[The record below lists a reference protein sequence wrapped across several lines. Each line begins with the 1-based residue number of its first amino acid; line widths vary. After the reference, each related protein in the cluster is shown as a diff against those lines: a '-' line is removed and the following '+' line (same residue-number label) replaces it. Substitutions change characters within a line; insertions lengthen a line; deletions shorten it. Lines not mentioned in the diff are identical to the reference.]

1 MIKYKYIIV
10 FAGYLFLS
18 GLNAVCQISDN
29 QLWSGATLKLRVT
42 KKLRFDF
49 EEQVRFDNDIS
60 RLHAT
65 LTEGNILYNLTK
77 RIRLKSTFR
86 YFFDPY
92 SHNYYRLSG
101 DFSYDISIKNSPLD
115 FKYRLRFQHVFEE
128 HTRKSENYFRNKISA
143 DYNLSRLVDPF
154 IEFENY
160 FRLSYVYRFTT
171 NRYIVGLDWRISRN
185 IDLET
190 FFMYEDEFGEM
201 NPEINKV
208 YGIGLSYD
216 LDLK

>member
-1 MIKYKYIIV
+1 MKYKYIFV
-10 FAGYLFLS
+10 LAGCLLFNTAS
-18 GLNAVCQISDN
+18 SIGQIADN
-29 QLWSGATLKLRVT
+29 QLWSRATLKLNVT
-42 KKLRFDF
+42 KKLRFDL
-49 EEQVRFDNDIS
+49 EEQLRYDKDIS
-60 RLHAT
+60 RLNVT
-65 LTEGNILYNLTK
+65 LTEGSILYDLTK

-101 DFSYDISIKNSPLD
+101 DFSYDLSIKNFPLD
-115 FKYRLRFQHVFEE
+115 FDYRLRFQYVCEE
-128 HTRKSENYFRNKISA
+128 HTRESENYFRNKISA

-154 IEFENY
+154 IEFESY
-160 FRLSYVYRFTT
+160 FRLSHVNKFTT
-171 NRYIVGLDWRISRN
+171 NRYIVGLVWRISKN

-216 LDLK
+216 LDL